1 MAELPKKIRRVGG
14 HLESIRQ
21 PYGRRLLLPS
31 EIEFCKLLDC
41 SEDEY
46 WEFTDKT
53 AVYNGQRPKGYELI
67 PDIKAGP
74 ATLPFFYTAAGGLNV
89 AGQIALSVAL
99 TAIGYLLTP
108 KPKPFKQGATIQGGD
123 AIGSKRFAPQFAF
136 NSLQELATLGDTVPL
151 VFANQVD
158 SVGGIRVN
166 GQLLWSQLLS
176 LGRLQQLKAI
186 VMFSLGKID
195 VRPDF
200 AGYAIGDLLL
210 STYSKSKLDL
220 FFKSSSL
227 GTFNRINKHD
237 HTDAFPDGDK
247 YSDSKVSG
255 MELPFDDAFEDS
267 WKVNNPPTGNT
278 TLTGD
283 DQVYPFSGARNPTTQ
298 AIFGAFSPMP
308 NSSVVKLS
316 YELHEPPKGT
326 KDNAKRAIV
335 VNKKKNNTFFPT
347 LAGFTGGDVNAE
359 DNKITYTILETNQT
373 YVQNQEYGTFPHGI
387 EDVVSMVRAIRE
399 ETDGH
404 ISIGETFLAG
414 DAVVACTEILNF
426 NGQATPGTP
435 WRSKGPNE
443 EGIRRVY
450 TFEVIEKATQSY
462 TGTAGRM
469 PFRNPNLFDSSSV
482 GTQWLEE
489 GSEKVEGVTIRLR
502 QNMTHWSTVYG
513 FPYRAPVLQKLAM
526 ATISNSRPCSLTEI
540 GLKSKV
546 FSHIR
551 GTNLNSIPSA
561 TDLANY
567 LNDGDNFQTGT
578 IDMNITRYSFFKLQ
592 VRRLGT
598 DDDFE
603 DLNNAVENE
612 HSGLFCVKGNTPE
625 FQYNYIKIYHPGL
638 GINPETS
645 QFEYRFLPY
654 PGNNVAVFFMGQEFN
669 LLNAAVIGN
678 KESEFKGQEEV
689 DFAAKTSKGDEFV
702 VCFAG
707 RNNLILNEDD
717 VSNTEWIKAFNTF
730 SSSASTTE
738 GGAVAELSMYSR
750 VGFSGIQYGP
760 PSPPIT
766 SRYNYDTSDPN
777 NHNETLLSV
786 NHNWDGG
793 KSVAV
798 LAFENGEQVGFGV
811 YDKDDFDITEV
822 RVPSYDFEKGEIKKF
837 DSGLITTGHPDDPN
851 SFYPPTLVGQ
861 DPVLI
866 PIKVEPQP
874 KIYTAGTLEATQHP
888 MDVANNDPNPT
899 PVEFY
904 RINDRNPSIS
914 LSVGTIH
921 LAGS

>member
-1 MAELPKKIRRVGG
+1 M
-14 HLESIRQ
+14 ESIRQ
-21 PYGRRLLLPS
+21 PHGRRLLLPS
-31 EIEFCKLLDC
+31 EVELCNLLNC
-41 SEDEY
+41 SEDDY
-46 WEFTDKT
+46 WQFVDKT
-53 AVYNGQRPKGYELI
+53 AEYNGKKPKGYELI
-67 PDIKAGP
+67 PNIQAGP
-74 ATLPFFYTAAGGLNV
+74 AGAV
-89 AGQIALSVAL
+89 AFGTVTWGQIYFQVAL
-99 TAIGYLLTP
+99 IAIGYLLTP
-108 KPKPFKQGATIQGGD
+108 KPKPFKEGASIKGAD

-136 NSLQELATLGDTVPL
+136 NSVQELATLGDTVPL

-166 GQLLWSQLLS
+166 GQLLWSQLKS

-220 FFKSSSL
+220 FFKSSPL

-237 HTDAFPDGDK
+237 HTEAFPDGDK

-283 DQVYPFSGARNPTTQ
+283 DEVYPFSGARNPTTQ
-298 AIFGAFSPMP
+298 AIFGAYSPMP
-308 NSSVVKLS
+308 NSSVVQLPF
-316 YELHEPPKGT
+316 ELHEPPKGT
-326 KDNAKRAIV
+326 EDNARRAIV
-335 VNKKKNNTFFPT
+335 VNKKKNYTWWPT
-347 LAGFTGGDVNAE
+347 LAGFTGGDVNSV
-359 DNKITYTILETNQT
+359 DNTITYTILETNQA

-404 ISIGETFLAG
+404 ISIGENFIAG
-414 DAVVACTEILNF
+414 DAVVACTEINNLS
-426 NGQATPGTP
+426 GQATPGTP
-435 WRSKGPNE
+435 WRSKGPNQ

-482 GTQWLEE
+482 GTSWLEE
-489 GSEKVEGVTIRLR
+489 GSKKVEGVTIRLR
-502 QNMTHWSTVYG
+502 QDMSHWSTVYG
-513 FPYRAPVLQKLAM
+513 FSYRAPVLQKLAM
-526 ATISNSRPCSLTEI
+526 ATISNSRPCALTEI

-546 FSHIR
+546 FSHIS

-561 TDLANY
+561 PDLAAY
-567 LNDGDNFQTGT
+567 LNDGDNFQTGRV
-578 IDMNITRYSFFKLQ
+578 DMNITRYSFFKLQ

-669 LLNAAVIGN
+669 LLNAAVVGN
-678 KESEFKGQEEV
+678 KEFKGQEEV
-689 DFAAKTSKGDEFV
+689 DFAAITSKGDEFV

-707 RNNLILNEDD
+707 RNNLTLDEDD

-730 SSSASTTE
+730 SSSTSTTE

-766 SRYNYDTSDPN
+766 SSYNYDTSDPS
-777 NHNETLLSV
+777 NHNETLVSL
-786 NHNWDGG
+786 NKNWNGG
-793 KSVAV
+793 NEWAWLVY
-798 LAFENGEQVGFGV
+798 ENGVEVGL
-811 YDKDDFDITEV
+811 KITEPEVDASTV
-822 RVPSYDFEKGEIKKF
+822 RIPSYDFEKGEIKKF

-874 KIYTAGTLEATQHP
+874 KIYTVGTLEATQHP

-899 PVEFY
+899 PVSFY
-904 RINDRNPSIS
+904 GVNDRNPAIS

>member
-1 MAELPKKIRRVGG
+1 MAELPKKIRRVSG

-21 PYGRRLLLPS
+21 PHGRRLLLPS
-31 EIEFCKLLDC
+31 EIELCKLLNC

-46 WEFTDKT
+46 WQFVDKT
-53 AVYNGQRPKGYELI
+53 AEYNGKRKEGYELI
-67 PDIKAGP
+67 PNIQAGP
-74 ATLPFFYTAAGGLNV
+74 AAAV
-89 AGQIALSVAL
+89 AFTVFGTQVTWGAIYLQVAL
-99 TAIGYLLTP
+99 LAVGYLLTP
-108 KPKPFKQGATIQGGD
+108 KPKPLKQGATIKGAD

-151 VFANQVD
+151 VFANQND
-158 SVGGIRVN
+158 IGPTVGGIRVN
-166 GQLLWSQLLS
+166 GQLLWSQLIS

-220 FFKSSSL
+220 FFKSSPL
-227 GTFNRINKHD
+227 GTFNRINKHN
-237 HTDAFPDGDK
+237 FPNGDK

-255 MELPFDDAFEDS
+255 IDLPFDDAFADS

-278 TLTGD
+278 TITGD
-283 DQVYPFSGARNPTTQ
+283 DEVYPFSGARNPTTQ
-298 AIFGAFSPMP
+298 AIFGAYSPMP
-308 NSSVVKLS
+308 NSNVVQLPFQ
-316 YELHEPPKGT
+316 LHEPPKGT
-326 KDNAKRAIV
+326 EDNARRAIV
-335 VNKKKNNTFFPT
+335 VNKKKNYTWWPT

-359 DNKITYTILETNQT
+359 DNNITYTILETNQP

-404 ISIGETFLAG
+404 ISIGENFLAG
-414 DAVVACTEILNF
+414 DAVVACTEINNLS
-426 NGQATPGTP
+426 GQATPGTP
-435 WRSKGPNE
+435 WRSKGPNQ

-482 GTQWLEE
+482 GTSWLEE

-502 QNMTHWSTVYG
+502 QDMSHWSTVYG

-526 ATISNSRPCSLTEI
+526 ATISNSRPCALTEI

-561 TDLANY
+561 PDLNKY

-603 DLNNAVENE
+603 DLNNAVENQ

-638 GINPETS
+638 GLNPETS

-654 PGNNVAVFFMGQEFN
+654 PGNNVAVFFMNQEFN
-669 LLNAAVIGN
+669 LLNAAVVGN
-678 KESEFKGQEEV
+678 KEFKGQEEA

-707 RNNLILNEDD
+707 RNNLILTEDD

-730 SSSASTTE
+730 SSTASTTDS
-738 GGAVAELSMYSR
+738 GAVAELSMNSR

-777 NHNETLLSV
+777 NHNETLMSV
-786 NHNWDGG
+786 NYNWDGG

-798 LAFENGEQVGFGV
+798 LAFEDGEKVGFGV
-811 YDKDDFDITEV
+811 YDKDDFDITKV

-837 DSGLITTGHPDDPN
+837 DSELITTGHPDDPN

-874 KIYTAGTLEATQHP
+874 KIYTAGALEATQHP
-888 MDVANNDPNPT
+888 MDVANGDPNPT
-899 PVEFY
+899 PVQY
-904 RINDRNPSIS
+904 HGINNRNPAIS

>member
-1 MAELPKKIRRVGG
+1 
-14 HLESIRQ
+14 
-21 PYGRRLLLPS
+21 LLLPS
-31 EIEFCKLLDC
+31 EVELCNLLNC
-41 SEDEY
+41 SEDDY
-46 WEFTDKT
+46 WQFVDKT
-53 AVYNGQRPKGYELI
+53 AEYNGKKPKGYELI
-67 PDIKAGP
+67 PNIQAGP
-74 ATLPFFYTAAGGLNV
+74 AGAV
-89 AGQIALSVAL
+89 AFGTVTWGQIYFQVAL
-99 TAIGYLLTP
+99 IAIGYLLTP
-108 KPKPFKQGATIQGGD
+108 KPKPFKEGASIKGAD

-136 NSLQELATLGDTVPL
+136 NSVQELATLGDTVPL

-166 GQLLWSQLLS
+166 GQLLWSQLKS

-220 FFKSSSL
+220 FFKSSPL

-237 HTDAFPDGDK
+237 HTEAFPDGDK

-283 DQVYPFSGARNPTTQ
+283 DEVYPFSGARNPTTQ
-298 AIFGAFSPMP
+298 AIFGAYSPMP
-308 NSSVVKLS
+308 NSSVVQLPF
-316 YELHEPPKGT
+316 ELHEPPKGT
-326 KDNAKRAIV
+326 EDNARRAIV
-335 VNKKKNNTFFPT
+335 VNKKKNYTWWPT
-347 LAGFTGGDVNAE
+347 LAGFTGGDVNSV
-359 DNKITYTILETNQT
+359 DNTITYTILETNQA

-404 ISIGETFLAG
+404 ISIGENFIAG
-414 DAVVACTEILNF
+414 DAVVACTEINNLS
-426 NGQATPGTP
+426 GQATPGTP
-435 WRSKGPNE
+435 WRSKGPNQ

-482 GTQWLEE
+482 GTSWLEE
-489 GSEKVEGVTIRLR
+489 GSKKVEGVTIRLR
-502 QNMTHWSTVYG
+502 QDMSHWSTVYG
-513 FPYRAPVLQKLAM
+513 FSYRAPVLQKLAM
-526 ATISNSRPCSLTEI
+526 ATISNSRPCALTEI

-546 FSHIR
+546 FSHIS

-561 TDLANY
+561 PDLAAY
-567 LNDGDNFQTGT
+567 LNDGDNFQTGRV
-578 IDMNITRYSFFKLQ
+578 DMNITRYSFFKLQ

-669 LLNAAVIGN
+669 LLNAAVVGN
-678 KESEFKGQEEV
+678 KEFKGQEEV
-689 DFAAKTSKGDEFV
+689 DFAAITSKGDEFV

-707 RNNLILNEDD
+707 RNNLTLDEDD

-730 SSSASTTE
+730 SSSTSTTE

-766 SRYNYDTSDPN
+766 SSYNYDTSDPS
-777 NHNETLLSV
+777 NHNETLVSL
-786 NHNWDGG
+786 NKNWNGG
-793 KSVAV
+793 TEWAWLVY
-798 LAFENGEQVGFGV
+798 ENGVEVGL
-811 YDKDDFDITEV
+811 KITEPEVDASTV
-822 RVPSYDFEKGEIKKF
+822 RIPSYDFEKGEIKKF

-874 KIYTAGTLEATQHP
+874 KIYTVGTLEATQHP

-899 PVEFY
+899 PVSFY
-904 RINDRNPSIS
+904 GVNDRNPAIS

>member
-21 PYGRRLLLPS
+21 PHGRRLLLPS
-31 EIEFCKLLDC
+31 EVELCKTLGLC
-41 SEDEY
+41 EDEY
-46 WEFTDKT
+46 WFFVDQT
-53 AVYNGQRPKGYELI
+53 AAYNGQRKEGYELI
-67 PDIKAGP
+67 PDIQAGP
-74 ATLPFFYTAAGGLNV
+74 AAGAFALTNAAGGLT
-89 AGQIALSVAL
+89 ALGQIAVSVAL

-108 KPKPFKQGATIQGGD
+108 KPKPFKQGATIEGAD

-136 NSLQELATLGDTVPL
+136 NSLQELATLGDTIPL
-151 VFANQVD
+151 VFANQND
-158 SVGGIRVN
+158 IGPTVGGIRVN

-227 GTFNRINKHD
+227 GTFNRILKN
-237 HTDAFPDGDK
+237 DK
-247 YSDSKVSG
+247 YPDSKVSG
-255 MELPFDDAFEDS
+255 IDLPFDDAFADS
-267 WKVNNPPTGNT
+267 WKVNNPPAGNT

-283 DQVYPFSGARNPTTQ
+283 DEVYPFSGARNPTTQ

-308 NSSVVKLS
+308 NSSVVKLP

-335 VNKKKNNTFFPT
+335 VNKKKNNTFYPA
-347 LAGFTGGDVNAE
+347 LAGFTGGDVNAK
-359 DNKITYTILETNQT
+359 DNKITYTILESNQP
-373 YVQNQEYGTFPHGI
+373 YVDNQEYGTFPHGI

-404 ISIGETFLAG
+404 ISIGENFLAG
-414 DAVVACTEILNF
+414 DAVVACIEINNLS
-426 NGQATPGTP
+426 GQATPGTP
-435 WRSKGPNE
+435 WRSKGPNQ

-450 TFEVIEKATQSY
+450 TFEVIEKATQPY
-462 TGTAGRM
+462 TGTGGRM
-469 PFRNPNLFDSSSV
+469 SFRNPNLFDSTSV

-513 FPYRAPVLQKLAM
+513 FPYRAPVLQKVAM
-526 ATISNSRPCSLTEI
+526 ATISNSRPCAVTEI

-561 TDLANY
+561 PDLAEY

-669 LLNAAVIGN
+669 LLNAAVVGN
-678 KESEFKGQEEV
+678 KEFKGQEEV
-689 DFAAKTSKGDEFV
+689 DFAATTSKGDEFV

-707 RNNLILNEDD
+707 RNNLTLDEDD

-730 SSSASTTE
+730 SSTASTTE
-738 GGAVAELSMYSR
+738 GGAVAELSMTSKI
-750 VGFSGIQYGP
+750 GFSGIQYGP
-760 PSPPIT
+760 VASPPT
-766 SRYNYDTSDPN
+766 DRYNYDTSSST
-777 NHNETLLSV
+777 NHNETLISL
-786 NHNWDGG
+786 NKNWNGG
-793 KSVAV
+793 TEWAWLAV
-798 LAFENGEQVGFGV
+798 ENGVQVGL
-811 YDKDDFDITEV
+811 KITEPGVDATTV
-822 RVPSYDFEKGEIKKF
+822 RIPSYDFENNEIKVF
-837 DSGLITTGHPDDPN
+837 DSGLMIT
-851 SFYPPTLVGQ
+851 PPTLAGS
-861 DPVLI
+861 DII
-866 PIKVEPQP
+866 PEPIQATPQP
-874 KIYTAGTLEATQHP
+874 KIYMASSNTAHVTEHP

-899 PVEFY
+899 PVNYFK
-904 RINDRNPSIS
+904 ITDRNPAIN
-914 LSVGTIH
+914 LSVGTINV
-921 LAGS
+921 

>member
-21 PYGRRLLLPS
+21 PHGRRLLLPS

-53 AVYNGQRPKGYELI
+53 AAYNGQRPKGYELI
-67 PDIKAGP
+67 PDIKASGLEP
-74 ATLPFFYTAAGGLNV
+74 FLATKVLGVTY
-89 AGQIALSVAL
+89 GQIALTVAM

-151 VFANQVD
+151 VFANQND
-158 SVGGIRVN
+158 IGPTVGGIRVN

-227 GTFNRINKHD
+227 GTFNRILKN
-237 HTDAFPDGDK
+237 DK
-247 YSDSKVSG
+247 YPNSKVSG
-255 MELPFDDAFEDS
+255 IDLPFDDAFADS
-267 WKVNNPPTGNT
+267 WKVNNPPAGNT

-283 DQVYPFSGARNPTTQ
+283 DEVYPFSGARNPTTQ

-308 NSSVVKLS
+308 NSNVVQLPF
-316 YELHEPPKGT
+316 ELHEPPKGT

-335 VNKKKNNTFFPT
+335 VNKKKNYTWWPT

-359 DNKITYTILETNQT
+359 DNKITYTILETNQR
-373 YVQNQEYGTFPHGI
+373 YVQNQEYGTFPHGV

-435 WRSKGPNE
+435 WRSKGPNQ

-469 PFRNPNLFDSSSV
+469 PFRNPNLLDSQAV
-482 GTQWLEE
+482 GSTWLEE

-526 ATISNSRPCSLTEI
+526 ATISNSRPCALTEI

-546 FSHIR
+546 FSHIS

-561 TDLANY
+561 PDLANY
-567 LNDGDNFQTGT
+567 LNDGDNFQTGR

-603 DLNNAVENE
+603 DLNNAIENQ

-638 GINPETS
+638 GLVPETS

-669 LLNAAVIGN
+669 LLNAAVIGS
-678 KESEFKGQEEV
+678 KEGQEEA
-689 DFAAKTSKGDEFV
+689 DFLAKTSKGDEFV

-707 RNNLILNEDD
+707 RDNLILTEDD

-730 SSSASTTE
+730 SSTATVSDS
-738 GGAVAELSMYSR
+738 GAVAELSMYSR
-750 VGFSGIQYGP
+750 VGFSGILYGP
-760 PSPPIT
+760 PAPPPT
-766 SRYNYDTSDPN
+766 DRYNYDTSSST
-777 NHNETLLSV
+777 NHNETLISL
-786 NHNWDGG
+786 NKNWNGG
-793 KSVAV
+793 TEWAWVAV
-798 LAFENGEQVGFGV
+798 ENGVQVGL
-811 YDKDDFDITEV
+811 KITEPGVDATTV
-822 RVPSYDFEKGEIKKF
+822 RIPSYDFEKGEIKKF
-837 DSGLITTGHPDDPN
+837 DSGLRIISQDI
-851 SFYPPTLVGQ
+851 
-861 DPVLI
+861 DPVTNEPKI
-866 PIKVEPQP
+866 IEATPQP
-874 KIYTAGTLEATQHP
+874 KIYMASSNTAHVTEHP
-888 MDVANNDPNPT
+888 MDVANNDPSPT
-899 PVEFY
+899 PVNYFK
-904 RINDRNPSIS
+904 ITDRNPAIK
-914 LSVGTIH
+914 LSVGTINVT
-921 LAGS
+921 